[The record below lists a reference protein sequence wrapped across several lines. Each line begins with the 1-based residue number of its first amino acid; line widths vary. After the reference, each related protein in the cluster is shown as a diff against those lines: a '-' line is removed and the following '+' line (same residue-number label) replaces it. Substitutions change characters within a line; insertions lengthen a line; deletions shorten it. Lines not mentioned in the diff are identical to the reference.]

1 MLQSTDSDLSWDDEE
16 VKNAVTFTDFIQQY
30 NELMEWLNQIQM
42 FTQRQGSS
50 LSEKYLNQV
59 SDGVLIVAPPLGLVF
74 LVSK

>member
-1 MLQSTDSDLSWDDEE
+1 MYLQRLTSDFVMYFQSTDSDLSWDDEE

-30 NELMEWLNQIQM
+30 NELMEWLNHIQM

-59 SDGVLIVAPPLGLVF
+59 
-74 LVSK
+74 